1 MHVTD
6 REQSADD
13 IDADIEAEDRD
24 SESTAD
30 ESEQSA
36 RSSEEPMSTP
46 KYLIIFGLVVVFAL
60 AAVGG
65 WLGFRVH
72 QSQHAQSLRNQF
84 LQVARQGALNLTTID
99 WQHAD
104 ADVSRILDGATGD
117 FHEDF
122 VKRSRPFIEAVKQ
135 SKAKTVGTVVEAG
148 LVSETPDTARALVAV
163 AVQTSNAAVPDQV
176 QRSWRLRIDVQKVG
190 EQVKVSNVE
199 FVL

>member
-1 MHVTD
+1 MQVTD
-6 REQSADD
+6 RQQSADD
-13 IDADIEAEDRD
+13 LAPDIVAEDRD

-30 ESEQSA
+30 ESVQSA

-46 KYLIIFGLVVVFAL
+46 KYATVFGLAVVVAM

-72 QSQHAQSLRNQF
+72 QSQQAQNLRNQF

-104 ADVSRILDGATGD
+104 ADVNRILDGATGD

-122 VKRSRPFIEAVKQ
+122 VKRSQPFIEAVKQ

-148 LVSETPDTARALVAV
+148 LVSETPDTAQALVAV
-163 AVQTSNAAVPDQV
+163 AVQTSNAAVPDQA
-176 QRSWRLRIDVQKVG
+176 QRSWRLRIDVRKVG